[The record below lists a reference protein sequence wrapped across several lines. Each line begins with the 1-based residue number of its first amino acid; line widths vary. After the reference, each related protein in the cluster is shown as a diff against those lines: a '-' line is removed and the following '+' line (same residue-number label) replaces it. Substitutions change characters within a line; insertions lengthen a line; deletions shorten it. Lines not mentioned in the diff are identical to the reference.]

1 MKQKVECERL
11 YSHWR
16 PDSAHVDYLH
26 DYQHYYERGW
36 PSDHVFLSVR
46 CGYSEWHRYDASA
59 GQSSEERRVYH
70 LCRNS
75 GYPVPAGRCFLVH
88 SHRLGNWRCHLRFS
102 DHGPK

>member
-1 MKQKVECERL
+1 MKQKLNAKDFILIGILTALMWIICMVI
-11 YSHWR
+11 ST
-16 PDSAHVDYLH
+16 
-26 DYQHYYERGW
+26 
-36 PSDHVFLSVR
+36 SDQRVLSVR